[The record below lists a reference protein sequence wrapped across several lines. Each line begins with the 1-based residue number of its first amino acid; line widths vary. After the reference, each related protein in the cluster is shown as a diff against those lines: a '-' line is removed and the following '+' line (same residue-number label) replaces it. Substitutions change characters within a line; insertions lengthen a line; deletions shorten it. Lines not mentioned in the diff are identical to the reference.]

1 MASKKLLLPTLGVV
15 GLVAGGVGAYVYFNQ
30 NQTRTE
36 APALTL
42 ARVVPQQAVTVGY
55 ISTDSKT
62 WDQLKTFAIP
72 VDESEIAQGLK
83 SLEESVLAGTNL
95 TIQQDLQPVVNGIM
109 VATMPT
115 NVSDNPS
122 ASQPNPTIPEDG
134 DAEVSPPDP
143 VGDVL
148 VVAGIKDASGVE
160 KLKAKLKSQSGA
172 QIRDLDIQGVPVVEV
187 TVKTGKEDVRET
199 TYLAIANQHLLLTNL
214 QRTMEQAIATTK
226 GAPSL
231 AQRDTA
237 SDLLEDDSFSQ
248 HSLLEIYL
256 PDYATS
262 VQQAQSQREN
272 LPPLPALKPV
282 QSAVVRVGVEEQQG
296 IRVRVAFR
304 LNPQAGTPEYKATNG
319 KILQQLPPETLAL
332 ISGRGVKD
340 IWQMLVTQAE
350 TDPPTREAVNRI
362 RDQFKEWQLDADR
375 EVFGWMDGEFALSA
389 IAPRQGF
396 LPPLGFGVGLLLE
409 TGDRKVTESSLSKL
423 DAVAK
428 QNFLKV
434 QTRKVDGVNLTEWRS
449 PNGKTTVLGHGWM
462 NGNTVFLGVG
472 QPIVDM
478 LAQKPT
484 VSLTGSENFQA
495 IAKTLPT
502 PNAGYLYLNVD
513 STAFALTNNLLQ
525 AQGGRLRPEA
535 NAIANSI
542 RSIGVTLTQPNATT
556 GQLEAVIALKPNPK
570 AASSSPPKN

>member
-1 MASKKLLLPTLGVV
+1 MASKKLLLPALGIV
-15 GLVAGGVGAYVYFNQ
+15 GLVAGGVGAYVYFNRIQ
-30 NQTRTE
+30 APTE
-36 APALTL
+36 SPALTL

-55 ISTDSKT
+55 ISTDPKT
-62 WDQLKTFAIP
+62 WDKLKTFAIP
-72 VDESEIAQGLK
+72 MDETAIAEGLK
-83 SLEESVLAGTNL
+83 SLEEAVFAGTNL

-109 VATMPT
+109 VAMMP
-115 NVSDNPS
+115 NPS
-122 ASQPNPTIPEDG
+122 TSQPNDQPNQPTAGDG
-134 DAEVSPPDP
+134 DADAPPPDP
-143 VGDVL
+143 IEDVL
-148 VVAGIKDASGVE
+148 VVAGIKDAAGVE

-172 QIRDLDIQGVPVVEV
+172 QIRELDIQGVPVVEV
-187 TVKTGKEDVRET
+187 TVKTGEAKDRET
-199 TYLAIANQHLLLTNL
+199 TYMAVSNQHLLLTNL
-214 QRTMEQAIATTK
+214 QSTMEQAIATAK

-237 SDLLEDDSFSQ
+237 NDLLADDSFSQ
-248 HSLLEIYL
+248 QALLEIYL
-256 PDYATS
+256 PDYAVS
-262 VQQAQSQREN
+262 VQQAQRQREN
-272 LPPLPALKPV
+272 LPPLPTLKPV
-282 QSAVVRVGVEEQQG
+282 QSAVLRVGVEEQQG

-304 LNPQAGTPEYKATNG
+304 LNPQAGTPEYKATDG
-319 KILQQLPPETLAL
+319 KILQQLPQETLAL

-340 IWQMLVTQAE
+340 IWQMLVSQAE

-362 RDQFKEWQLDADR
+362 REQFKDWQLDADR
-375 EVFGWMDGEFALSA
+375 EVFGWMNGEFALSA

-409 TGDRKVTESSLSKL
+409 TGDRKVTETSLSKL

-449 PNGKTTVLGHGWM
+449 PNGKTTMLGHGWV
-462 NGNTVFLGVG
+462 NSNTVFLGVG
-472 QPIVDM
+472 QPIVEM

-556 GQLEAVIALKPNPK
+556 GQLEALIALKPKP
-570 AASSSPPKN
+570 APASSSPKE